1 MGCSGSS
8 RRPASTCSARPRASV
23 LPLRYASAWAAVA
36 WFGVALGIVLT
47 VLPAGTTPV
56 AVGGR
61 VQHLAGYF
69 ILTSW
74 FAGICPRARYPLIGI
89 GCFLF
94 GGAMELLQNLSA
106 SRHPALDDALTNG
119 VGIGTAIA
127 VAYAGLGGWAAK
139 VERLL
144 GVAPR

>member
-1 MGCSGSS
+1 M
-8 RRPASTCSARPRASV
+8 
-23 LPLRYASAWAAVA
+23 LPLRYARLWGSVA

-56 AVGGR
+56 HVGGAP
-61 VQHLAGYF
+61 QHLAGYF

-74 FAGICPRARYPLIGI
+74 FLGIYPRARYPLIAL

-94 GGAMELLQNLSA
+94 GGAMELLQNLSPT
-106 SRHPALDDALTNG
+106 RHPALADALTNG
-119 VGIGTAIA
+119 VAIVVA
-127 VAYAGLGGWAAK
+127 LGAAYAGLGGWAPR

-144 GVAPR
+144 GAGPP